1 MNKSNI
7 SLDELAE
14 IYGVKKDQSSWY
26 FWSQHR
32 DITLRDEFKV
42 LLNYKIN
49 QKEVD
54 LYTKDGTYV
63 ETKPLDFLISKA
75 KEVKADVIQISP
87 PDTTPPKVIIDRFS
101 NYDFMAK
108 KEIGLYSKPRPWL
121 TKSTNQKQIGLK
133 VLTDGIP
140 RSSEKQDKKNDW
152 NEKYLFHPKH
162 PENHNCRLNK
172 DSRVL
177 KHLRKA
183 IKIKASEFICNEDDQ
198 QFLKEVYSNE

>member
-1 MNKSNI
+1 MNKKI
-7 SLDELAE
+7 SFEDLAE
-14 IYGVKKDQSSWY
+14 IYGVKKEEASWY

-49 QKEVD
+49 KKEVD

-63 ETKPLDFLISKA
+63 ETKPLDFLIKKA

-87 PDTTPPKVIIDRFS
+87 TGTEPTKVIIDIFS
-101 NYDFMAK
+101 NYEFMAK
-108 KEIGLYSKPRPWL
+108 REIGLYSKSRPWL
-121 TKSTNQKQIGLK
+121 TRLTNQNQIGLR

-140 RSSEKQDKKNDW
+140 RSSEKQNKEDDW
-152 NEKYLFHPKH
+152 NKKHLFHPKH
-162 PENHNCRLNK
+162 PDEHNCKINK

-177 KHLRKA
+177 KHLRKS
-183 IKIKASEFICNEDDQ
+183 IKVKGSEFICNEVDDQ
-198 QFLKEVYSNE
+198 FLSEVFLNE